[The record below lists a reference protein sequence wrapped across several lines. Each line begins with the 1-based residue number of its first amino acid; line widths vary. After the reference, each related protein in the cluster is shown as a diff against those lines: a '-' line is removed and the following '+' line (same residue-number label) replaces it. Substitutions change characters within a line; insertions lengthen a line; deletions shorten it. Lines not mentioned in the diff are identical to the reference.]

1 MINKLSFL
9 IGHIRTNKNYKKFTS
24 ENFSIKYAGKKQ
36 ISLQDGNN
44 FIYKL
49 LQTEKPF
56 MVARYGA
63 VELSI
68 LKWRI
73 ALKLRLKKEFDIA
86 IMHAICNNAGFFPKD
101 QKLVS
106 QFADLM
112 LELSKEVDLLGCF
125 YWRMEDYIIKN
136 FASQAELVRG
146 RGLEPWYVDI
156 PWTRGLKGKKVL
168 VIHPFEETIIN
179 QYKKR
184 EKLFQNKDMLPEF
197 ELKTLK
203 AVQTIAGE
211 KDERFNTWFEALD
224 YMFNQAMNIDF
235 DVAIIGCGAYGFPL
249 AAKLKQAGKQAIH
262 LGGATQYLFG
272 IKSKRAEEENPIIS
286 SLFNDSWVR
295 PSEKEKP
302 KNADRV
308 EGGCYW

>member
-1 MINKLSFL
+1 
-9 IGHIRTNKNYKKFTS
+9 
-24 ENFSIKYAGKKQ
+24 
-36 ISLQDGNN
+36 
-44 FIYKL
+44 
-49 LQTEKPF
+49 
-56 MVARYGA
+56 MVARYGS
-63 VELSI
+63 VELAI
-68 LKWRI
+68 MKWRV
-73 ALKLRLKKEFDIA
+73 AQKLGLKKEIDNA
-86 IMHAICNNAGFFPKD
+86 NMHNICNNAGFFPKD

-112 LELSKEVDLLGCF
+112 LEVSKEVDLLGCF

-168 VIHPFEETIIN
+168 IIHPFEETIIN

-184 EKLFQNKDMLPEF
+184 EKIFQNKDMLPEF

-272 IKSKRAEEENPIIS
+272 IKAKREEIGKTFIS

-302 KNADRV
+302 KNAERV